1 MIVCFCHRV
10 SDLDIVRAAHAGC
23 ASFDELQ
30 DTLRVGTA
38 CGACLD
44 CAHETF
50 HAAAGRSRCPGNA
63 EAGLRRVAPPASRHS
78 ALTQP
83 A

>member
-1 MIVCFCHRV
+1 MIVCLCHRV
-10 SDLDIVRAAHAGC
+10 SERDIVRVAHAGC

-38 CGACLD
+38 CGACRD

-50 HAAAGRSRCPGNA
+50 QAAAGRSRCAGSA
-63 EAGLRRVAPPASRHS
+63 GAGLHRVAPPASLLS